1 MTALL
6 LAAALAANPAPD
18 GVDRLSAA
26 LSGARAWQAEFVQLY
41 TPEGFEDGTTD
52 RGRLVIAPPARLRFD
67 YTSGSPRVFAADGGI
82 GRLVDASAG
91 SCEAV
96 RLDAGTWGRLPLAT
110 ALDPAATRRAFA
122 VEGSGQTVRLVPREP
137 GPELSEVIVTL
148 DRANLPRTVT
158 VRDAS
163 GNRNQFTFSG
173 WRPAAVPAPAFFQ
186 PALPGSRPCQPEQ

>member
-6 LAAALAANPAPD
+6 LAAALAATPAPD
-18 GVDRLSAA
+18 GLDRLAAA
-26 LSGARAWQAEFVQLY
+26 LRAARAWQADFVQLY
-41 TPEGFEDGTTD
+41 TPEGFDEGTTD
-52 RGRLVIAPPARLRFD
+52 RGRLVIAPPANLRFD
-67 YTSGSPRVFAADGGI
+67 YTSGSPRVFAADGGV

-91 SCEAV
+91 SCDAV

-110 ALDPAATRRAFA
+110 VLDPAATRHAFA
-122 VEGSGQTVRLVPREP
+122 VESSGQTVRLVPREP
-137 GPELSEVIVTL
+137 GPELAEVILTM
-148 DRANLPRTVT
+148 DSDNLPRTVT

-173 WRPAAVPAPAFFQ
+173 WRAVAVPAPAFFQ